1 MILMQGKIFK
11 TSQEFCI
18 YIDNIVSNTGMSH
31 MEAVL
36 EYCKQNYIDPEDIS
50 KMVNKQLKEKIAVN
64 MIEENYLPKRATLD
78 I

>member
-11 TSQEFCI
+11 TSHEFCI
-18 YIDNIVSNTGMSH
+18 YIDNIVSNTGMNH

-78 I
+78 V